1 LRITDK
7 VLMNTYLG
15 DLNGNLQKM
24 LKYDEQL
31 SSGKAFRRPSDDP
44 FRVSRSIDLNS
55 SINRNEQYS
64 RNINE
69 AKTWLNTTDEA
80 LGQVGESIQKL
91 RGIVSAAANSQNSK
105 DELLAYKS
113 QALQIID
120 GMADIGNGNF
130 NGKYIFAGLD
140 TTNPPIK
147 CDNTTG
153 MITAGG
159 NDGDVNI
166 EISPLVKI
174 KINITGTQV
183 FNKDFTDS
191 MQRIVGYL
199 SEEGHEKELSGE
211 LENLD
216 KAGNNVLNLRA
227 EVGAKVNRM
236 EFAEKKN
243 GEETFNMTEIMSK
256 NEDID
261 YAEKYMEFKVA
272 EAVYQGSLMVGAKI
286 LQPSLLDFL
295 R

>member
-1 LRITDK
+1 
-7 VLMNTYLG
+7 MNTYLG

-55 SINRNEQYS
+55 LINRNEQYD

-91 RGIVSAAANSQNSK
+91 RGIVSAAANSQNSS
-105 DELLAYKS
+105 DELLAYKA

-130 NGKYIFAGLD
+130 NGKYIFAGHD
-140 TTNPPIK
+140 TTKPPIK

-153 MITAGG
+153 EITAGG

-166 EISPLVKI
+166 EISPLVKM
-174 KINITGTQV
+174 KINITGKQV
-183 FNKDFTDS
+183 FNDDFTNS
-191 MQRIVGYL
+191 MQKIVECLNTEGNEKGL
-199 SEEGHEKELSGE
+199 SAE

-216 KAGNNVLNLRA
+216 IARNNILNLRA
-227 EVGAKVNRM
+227 EVGAKVNRI
-236 EFAEKKN
+236 EFALKKN
-243 GEETFNMTEIMSK
+243 EEETFNMTEIMSK

-272 EAVYQGSLMVGAKI
+272 ESVYQGSLMVGSKI